1 MIITWVI
8 AALLQ
13 IAPRAVP
20 SPAPVPADARAA
32 IARANDDWLGAMQR
46 QDAKALVEPYA
57 EDGVFVLATGR
68 AVTGRTAIEQL
79 MRERFRTGG
88 RIVGGKLRQDD
99 LVTAGSMIYEWGH
112 AELEVASPSGQAPTQ
127 PIGRYLTVW
136 KADGAGNWRI
146 IRNLSF
152 GD

>member
-1 MIITWVI
+1 MTILWVI

-13 IAPRAVP
+13 ASPSAAP
-20 SPAPVPADARAA
+20 SSAPVPADARAA

-46 QDAKALVEPYA
+46 QDAKAMVEPYA
-57 EDGVFVLATGR
+57 EDGVFVLATGT
-68 AVTGRTAIEQL
+68 AVTGRAAIEQL

-88 RIVGGKLRQDD
+88 RIVSGRLHQDD

-112 AELEVASPSGQAPTQ
+112 AELEVARPPAQGPTRT
-127 PIGRYLTVW
+127 IGRYLTVW
-136 KADGAGNWRI
+136 KRDGAGNWRI
-146 IRNLSF
+146 IRNLSL